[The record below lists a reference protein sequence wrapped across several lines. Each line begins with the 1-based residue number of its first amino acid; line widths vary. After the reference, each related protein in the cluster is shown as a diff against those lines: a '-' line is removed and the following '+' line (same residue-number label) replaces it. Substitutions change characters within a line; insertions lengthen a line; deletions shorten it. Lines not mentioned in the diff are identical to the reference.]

1 MLVTFDDDI
10 RVLYDLKDDIKNIK
24 DFEALQTETSLFK
37 NFQIDQ
43 SRTSIYWSDRID
55 LASDT
60 ILEYGQR
67 YKTTGNLT
75 LNLLSNKVNIR
86 VKRSFLLLVI
96 LHRRR

>member
-1 MLVTFDDDI
+1 MFSRIKKVEVKDELALLVTFDDDI

-43 SRTSIYWSDRID
+43 SRTCIYWSDRID

-60 ILEYGQR
+60 ILEYG
-67 YKTTGNLT
+67 
-75 LNLLSNKVNIR
+75 
-86 VKRSFLLLVI
+86 
-96 LHRRR
+96 RRI

>member
-1 MLVTFDDDI
+1 MFPRIKKVEVKDDFVLLVTFDDDI

-43 SRTSIYWSDRID
+43 SRTCIYWSDRID

-60 ILEYGQR
+60 ILEYG
-67 YKTTGNLT
+67 
-75 LNLLSNKVNIR
+75 
-86 VKRSFLLLVI
+86 
-96 LHRRR
+96 RRI

>member
-1 MLVTFDDDI
+1 MFSRIKKVEVKDELALLVTFDDDI

-43 SRTSIYWSDRID
+43 SRTCIYWSDRID

-60 ILEYGQR
+60 ILEYGR
-67 YKTTGNLT
+67 K
-75 LNLLSNKVNIR
+75 I
-86 VKRSFLLLVI
+86 
-96 LHRRR
+96 

>member
-1 MLVTFDDDI
+1 MFSRIKKVEVKDELALLFTFDDDI

-43 SRTSIYWSDRID
+43 SRTCIYWSDRID

-60 ILEYGQR
+60 ILEYGR
-67 YKTTGNLT
+67 K
-75 LNLLSNKVNIR
+75 I
-86 VKRSFLLLVI
+86 
-96 LHRRR
+96 

>member
-1 MLVTFDDDI
+1 MFSRIKKVEVKDELVLLITFDDDI

-43 SRTSIYWSDRID
+43 SRTCIYWSDRID

-60 ILEYGQR
+60 ILEYGR
-67 YKTTGNLT
+67 K
-75 LNLLSNKVNIR
+75 I
-86 VKRSFLLLVI
+86 
-96 LHRRR
+96 

>member
-1 MLVTFDDDI
+1 MFPRIKKVEVKDELVLLVTFDDDI

-43 SRTSIYWSDRID
+43 SRTCIYWSDRID

-60 ILEYGQR
+60 ILEYGR
-67 YKTTGNLT
+67 K
-75 LNLLSNKVNIR
+75 I
-86 VKRSFLLLVI
+86 
-96 LHRRR
+96 

>member
-1 MLVTFDDDI
+1 MFSRIKKVEVKDELVLLVTFDDDI

-43 SRTSIYWSDRID
+43 SRTCIYWSDRID

-60 ILEYGQR
+60 ILEYGR
-67 YKTTGNLT
+67 K
-75 LNLLSNKVNIR
+75 I
-86 VKRSFLLLVI
+86 
-96 LHRRR
+96 